1 MFKLFDLFRK
11 DRSAECGLPETSI
24 FHRKYA
30 SFKGLLLANNQAL
43 EIIADLEHTIYQDK
57 PFTYMWAVSQA
68 EALSVEVNT
77 LVKELNALSGERYAE
92 LAEAAQRI
100 NGKIFSELLHERHFE
115 DTSFVLPIERLS
127 LENAGEVGGKAANL
141 GEICNRANLPVPPG
155 FAVTAYGYQ
164 LFLDYNDLSE
174 LIARKLKPLDIND
187 TDALMSVSQEIQN
200 RIMDADLPADLE
212 SSILQAAR
220 DLRETVPAD
229 VKLAVRSSATS
240 EDSDASFA
248 GQHSTVL
255 NVSESNL
262 VEAYKEVVASTF
274 SPRAIYYRRRRGY
287 RDQDVNMSVACIVM
301 IPAKASGVMYT
312 VDPNDSRHSVI
323 MISAVWGLAADAVE
337 GAVATD
343 FFQVGKRTLALESEA
358 VAEKKRRLKVDAAD
372 GVSEESLP
380 PELQQAACLSAT
392 ELRLLAEYGLK
403 LERHYGYAL
412 DIEWAIDPSGRLYIL
427 QARPLKRSQ
436 RTSGEP
442 DGSVSPPEEAAA
454 VANPVLLRGGQ
465 TACDGAAA
473 GCAYII
479 ESDHM
484 LHHIPE
490 GVVVV
495 ARQTSPRYVPVMGR
509 IRAFITDVGSVTGH
523 MASVAREFR
532 IPTLVGTG
540 HATTAIRHGDEI
552 TVDATRRIVYRG
564 RVDALLKEK
573 PPVNPMKNSPTYN
586 LVKSV
591 LKRIAPLN
599 LTDSQKE
606 SFAPSGCKTL
616 HDIIRFAHE
625 MSMRE
630 MFRITDQVSPDD
642 CIAVPL
648 RAYLPVKLLVVDLG
662 NGLRKGWTG
671 RQAELEDVTSIP
683 FRALLAGMKHEQVDW
698 SRTAGVSWGGFASIV
713 AQSAIRDPMTEGR
726 MGAPSYAVI
735 AGHYL
740 NFNSRLGYHFT
751 TIDSFCGPEVNDNYI
766 TFYFKGGAADI
777 GRRSRRAL
785 MIAQILKQ
793 LDFKVALKGDMV
805 RGEIKKYEQ
814 AALVEKLDFLGR
826 LLGTVR
832 LLDMQLSDDRQV
844 DWYVEQFMQGN
855 YRFEAGTA

>member
-1 MFKLFDLFRK
+1 MFKFFDWFRR
-11 DRSAECGLPETSI
+11 DRSAECGQPETSV

-30 SFKGLLLANNQAL
+30 SFKGLLLANNRAL

-57 PFTYMWAVSQA
+57 PFTYMWAVSQT
-68 EALSVEVNT
+68 EALFVEVNT

-92 LAEAAQRI
+92 LAEATQRI
-100 NGKIFSELLHERHFE
+100 SGKIFSELLHERHFE

-127 LENAGEVGGKAANL
+127 LENASEVGGKAANL
-141 GEICNRANLPVPPG
+141 GEVCNRANLPVPPG
-155 FAVTAYGYQ
+155 FAITAYGYQ
-164 LFLDYNDLSE
+164 LFLDYNDLSD

-187 TDALMSVSQEIQN
+187 TDALMAVSQEIQN

-220 DLRETVPAD
+220 ELRETVAAD
-229 VKLAVRSSATS
+229 LKLAVRSSATS
-240 EDSDASFA
+240 EDSEASFA

-255 NVSESNL
+255 NVSEGNL

-287 RDQDVNMSVACIVM
+287 RDQDVNMSVAVIVM
-301 IPAKASGVMYT
+301 IPAKVSGVMYT

-337 GAVATD
+337 GSVATD
-343 FFQVGKRTLALESEA
+343 FFQVDKRTLALESQT

-380 PELQQAACLSAT
+380 PEMQQTACLSAV

-412 DIEWAIDPSGRLYIL
+412 DIEWAIDANGRLYIL

-436 RTSGEP
+436 RPSRE
-442 DGSVSPPEEAAA
+442 PEEAASA
-454 VANPVLLRGGQ
+454 PGDAAEVTNPVLLRGGQ
-465 TACDGAAA
+465 TACDGTAA
-473 GCAYII
+473 GTAYVI

-495 ARQTSPRYVPVMGR
+495 ARQTSPRYVPLMGR

-540 HATTAIRHGDEI
+540 TGTAAIGHGDEI
-552 TVDATRRIVYRG
+552 TVDATRGVVYRG

-599 LTDSQKE
+599 LTDPQKE

-648 RAYLPVKLLVVDLG
+648 RVYLPMKVLVVDLG
-662 NGLRKGWTG
+662 NGLRQGWAG

-683 FRALLAGMKHEQVDW
+683 FRALLNGMKHERVDW
-698 SRTAGVSWGGFASIV
+698 SRTAGISWGGFASIV
-713 AQSAIRDPMTEGR
+713 AQSAIRDPVAEGR

-751 TIDSFCGPEVNDNYI
+751 TIDSFCGQAVNDNYI

-793 LDFKVALKGDMV
+793 LDFKVELKGDMV
-805 RGEIKKYEQ
+805 RGEIKKYEES
-814 AALVEKLDFLGR
+814 ALVEKLDLLGR

-832 LLDMQLSDDRQV
+832 LLDMNLSDDRQV
-844 DWYVEQFMQGN
+844 DWYVQQFMQGN
-855 YRFEAGTA
+855 YRFEAEPA